1 MSHAA
6 TMHAAATPGIPRVA
20 LVGSPNC
27 GKTALFNLLTGSRQ
41 KVANYAGVTV
51 ERKEGRLHAPSGR
64 SYAVLDLPGAYS
76 LHAASLDEAVTR
88 DLCRGFY
95 PGEPAPDVMV
105 CVVDATNLRLHLR
118 FALELR
124 ELGRPM
130 VLAVNMMDAA
140 KRRGIDVDLAVLE
153 RELGVPVVPTVAVRR
168 DGAHE
173 LVAMLD
179 RLSEAPHEP
188 RVHLAE
194 GAQPADLHAET
205 RRLLA
210 LAVSMPRRTAE
221 IDDRLD
227 RWLLHPVLGL
237 VSLAVVMF
245 LIFQAVYAWAT
256 PLMDLIEAGTAL
268 LGDKVGGIMPE
279 GPLKSLMVDGIIAGL
294 GGVIVFL
301 PQILILFAFILALEE
316 SGYLPRAAF
325 LLDRMMAGAGLS
337 GRSFIPLLSSFAC
350 AIPGIMATRSIQD
363 PRDRL
368 ATILVAPLMTC
379 SARLPVYALLIGAFI
394 PQQKVLGVLNL
405 QGLVLFALYAA
416 GILSA
421 LTVSWVMKKWRR
433 DKGEHALLLEL
444 PSYRVPHPRDLLIG
458 LWERAWIFLRRVG
471 GIILAL
477 TILLWFLLSFPGAP
491 ADATLPAI
499 DYSFAGRIGHAMTAV
514 FAPIGFNWQ
523 ICIALIPGLAARE
536 VAVSSLAT
544 VYALSAADDEAAAQ
558 ALTPIIT
565 DGWSLATALSL
576 LVWFIYAPQCI
587 STLATIRRETNS
599 WKQVAISAGYLFALA
614 YLASLVTY
622 QVAVA
627 LGAG

>member
-1 MSHAA
+1 MSAL
-6 TMHAAATPGIPRVA
+6 GIPPLRLA
-20 LVGSPNC
+20 LVGNPNS

-41 KVANYAGVTV
+41 KVANYTGVTV
-51 ERKEGRLHAPSGR
+51 ERKEGRLLAPSGR
-64 SYAVLDLPGAYS
+64 SYALLDLPGAYS
-76 LHAASLDEAVTR
+76 LTPASLDEAITR

-95 PGEPAPDVMV
+95 PGEPAPDVLV

-118 FALELR
+118 FVLEVR

-130 VLAVNMMDAA
+130 VVALNMADAA
-140 KRRGIDVDLAVLE
+140 QRRGIRIDREALELA
-153 RELGVPVVPTVAVRR
+153 LGIPVVETVAVRHN
-168 DGAHE
+168 GAKA
-173 LVAMLD
+173 LVE
-179 RLSEAPHEP
+179 RLEAIADKPHAP
-188 RVHLAE
+188 TVVLAT
-194 GAQPADLHAET
+194 GADLHEET
-205 RRLLA
+205 RRLLS
-210 LAVSMPRRTAE
+210 LAVSMPTRTARV
-221 IDDRLD
+221 DDVLD
-227 RWLLHPVLGL
+227 RWLLHPVIGL
-237 VSLAVVMF
+237 LTLTAVMF

-256 PLMDLIEAGTAL
+256 PMMDAIEAATAW
-268 LGDKVGGIMPE
+268 LGGVVGNILPA
-279 GPLKSLMVDGIIAGL
+279 GPLNSLVVDGIIAGL

-363 PRDRL
+363 PRDRI
-368 ATILVAPLMTC
+368 ATIMVAPLMTC

-394 PQQKVLGVLNL
+394 PQQQVAGVLNL
-405 QGLVLFALYAA
+405 QGLVLFALYLA
-416 GILSA
+416 GIVSA
-421 LTVSWVMKKWRR
+421 LVVSFVMKKWRR
-433 DKGEHALLLEL
+433 DKGEHPLLLEL

-458 LWERAWIFLRRVG
+458 LWERAMIFLKRVG

-477 TILLWFLLSFPGAP
+477 TILLWFLLSFPSAPIGA
-491 ADATLPAI
+491 TMPAI
-499 DYSFAGRIGHAMTAV
+499 DYSFAGRIGHAMTTI
-514 FAPIGFNWQ
+514 FAPLGFNWQ
-523 ICIALIPGLAARE
+523 ICIALIPGMAARE

-544 VYALSAADDEAAAQ
+544 VYALSAANDDAAAQ

-565 DGWSLATALSL
+565 DTWSLATALSL

-587 STLATIRRETNS
+587 STWATIKRETNS
-599 WKQVAISAGYLFALA
+599 WKMMAISAGYLFALA
-614 YLASLVTY
+614 YLASLLTY